1 MTYTIRVSHGVDK
14 VIAKWKKSNP
24 DLFKKYRRIFEEL
37 LEHPKTG
44 LGHPEPLKGGKD
56 MTWSRHVTAHDR
68 IIYDVYEDIV
78 EVYVLEV
85 EGWKSHT
92 NLTHPVKVF

>member
-56 MTWSRHVTAHDR
+56 ITWSRHVTAHDR

-85 EGWKSHT
+85 EGHYNDK
-92 NLTHPVKVF
+92 